1 MDTMTVNTSARLQAK
16 ALYEALKANDCEA
29 FVKEVQRKLR
39 KSPQREKAIRDGY
52 QYIMANWEGIHKA
65 LTQPDAASSTE
76 GHVSHM
82 LSDRLS
88 SRCMGWSPI
97 GA

>member
-1 MDTMTVNTSARLQAK
+1 
-16 ALYEALKANDCEA
+16 
-29 FVKEVQRKLR
+29 
-39 KSPQREKAIRDGY
+39 
-52 QYIMANWEGIHKA
+52 MANWEGIHKA

-97 GA
+97 GAEQIARMRTYIANGGNRKPMRGNNSQHIDRR